1 MLCLILFERS
11 TLIQWRIRVC
21 VAQGVPAITGYGK
34 RSTLIVTRADS
45 VQGVLATGGESSE
58 YDWSLSLSVVWSRR
72 E

>member
-1 MLCLILFERS
+1 MLFERS
-11 TLIQWRIRVC
+11 TLIQLWFCVC
-21 VAQGVPAITGYGK
+21 GVQGVPVTTGYGK

>member
-1 MLCLILFERS
+1 MCG
-11 TLIQWRIRVC
+11 V
-21 VAQGVPAITGYGK
+21 QGVPVTTGYGK

-58 YDWSLSLSVVWSRR
+58 SDWSLSLSVVWSRR